1 MRDIRILIVDDEP
14 GIRFGIRDFL
24 ETSGFQV
31 DEADGLAS
39 ALDAVRTRRPD
50 AAVVDYLL
58 GDGTALDLLPKVREL
73 DADMPLVVLTAHGSI
88 DLAVRAV
95 KQGADQFLTKPVELP
110 ALLVVLERLLENARN
125 RQRQRARQTRQ
136 DREALD
142 PFLGTSV
149 ALRELETQARR
160 LTGSDSPILITGE
173 TGAGKGILAR
183 WLHATGPRAAE
194 AFVDLNCAG
203 LSRELLDTE
212 LFGHERGAFT
222 GAVAAKPGLLE
233 VAHHGSLFLDE
244 IGDMDAPVQ
253 AKLLKVLEEQR
264 FRRLGDVT
272 DRRVDVRLIAATHQD
287 LARGVRENRFRRD
300 LYFRISTLPLAV
312 PPLRDRVEDI
322 PILARVILERV
333 AADLGRSNVELAPD
347 AVTTLCEY
355 RWPGNVRELR
365 NVLERAVLLADGSTL
380 ARRDLRFA
388 SDVDTP
394 APSVGV
400 EGDLTLAQME
410 RLHVERALRAE
421 HGRVEAAAR
430 RLGIPRS
437 SLYQKLK
444 EYGLKASSFQTGGP
458 GGGTGG
464 EA

>member
-1 MRDIRILIVDDEP
+1 MSDIRILIVDDEP
-14 GIRFGIRDFL
+14 GIRFGIHDFL
-24 ETSGFQV
+24 ESSGYRV

-73 DADMPLVVLTAHGSI
+73 DPDMPLVVLTAHGSI
-88 DLAVRAV
+88 DLAVRAI

-110 ALLVVLERLLENARN
+110 ALLVVLERLLENVRN

-136 DREALD
+136 EREVVD
-142 PFLGTSV
+142 PFLGTS
-149 ALRELETQARR
+149 AAIREIETQARR
-160 LTGSDSPILITGE
+160 VAGSDSPILITGE
-173 TGAGKGILAR
+173 TGAGKGVLAR
-183 WLHATGPRAAE
+183 WLHANGPRAAE

-203 LSRELLDTE
+203 LSRELLDSE
-212 LFGHERGAFT
+212 LFGHEKGAFT
-222 GAVAAKPGLLE
+222 GAVTAKAGLLE
-233 VAHHGSLFLDE
+233 VAHHGALFLDE

-312 PPLRDRVEDI
+312 PALRERAEDI
-322 PILARVILERV
+322 PVLARELLGRV
-333 AADLGRSNVELAPD
+333 GADLGRGALDLAPD
-347 AVTTLCEY
+347 ALRALREY
-355 RWPGNVRELR
+355 TWPGNVRELR
-365 NVLERAVLLADGSTL
+365 NVLERAVLLADGATL
-380 ARRDLRFA
+380 TRRDLRFE
-388 SDVDTP
+388 SGVDSEP
-394 APSVGV
+394 DADGV
-400 EGDLTLAQME
+400 ALDLTLEQLE
-410 RLHVERALRAE
+410 RRHVERVLRAE
-421 HGRVEAAAR
+421 RGRVESAAR

-437 SLYQKLK
+437 SLYQRLK
-444 EYGLKASSFQTGGP
+444 AYGLKASSFQNGGP
-458 GGGTGG
+458 AGGTTG
-464 EA
+464 ET